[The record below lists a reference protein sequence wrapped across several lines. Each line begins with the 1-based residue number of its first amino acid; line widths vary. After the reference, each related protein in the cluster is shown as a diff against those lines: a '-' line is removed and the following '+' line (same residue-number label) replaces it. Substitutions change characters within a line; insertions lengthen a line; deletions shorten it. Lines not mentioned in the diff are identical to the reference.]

1 MKGLTDTMASI
12 GSSLT
17 DEEILG
23 YMLTCLGSDYESLA
37 SSITLCDDPV
47 SLNSSMHIF
56 SV

>member
-12 GSSLT
+12 GNSLT